1 MRVSTSTRIAIAVAS
16 TPRRARRRRRAN
28 ATRPTKRKT
37 TTTTTTTT
45 GRDDEDANDGKAK
58 KKKKKKRAN
67 AAFLAQMARGRK
79 EMETEDARAAGVPAR
94 LFASVRATL
103 DEDEEDDVEARN
115 GTKREESESGWIGGA
130 LPGAGTRA
138 PTVTREG
145 GTALADVRVTQ
156 RRRLKPFSL
165 RGEEVSAELEEE
177 LNTLVRDLTS
187 RRVGGGRAPVRE
199 RTCLLYTSPSPRDS

>member
-1 MRVSTSTRIAIAVAS
+1 MT
-16 TPRRARRRRRAN
+16 ARLRAN
-28 ATRPTKRKT
+28 WFETA
-37 TTTTTTTT
+37 
-45 GRDDEDANDGKAK
+45 EDV
-58 KKKKKKRAN
+58 
-67 AAFLAQMARGRK
+67 RG
-79 EMETEDARAAGVPAR
+79 MGPEDARAAGVPAR

-115 GTKREESESGWIGGA
+115 GETKGTKREESESGWIGGA

-187 RRVGGGRAPVRE
+187 RRVGGGRAPVRGPCPLVAFPFLSSPRLLAPSAARNRRPPSRRATAASKDQ
-199 RTCLLYTSPSPRDS
+199 RTKTAGQKTPYTSVGK